1 VEKEIAFKVRRENEP
16 MPRLVPDEVRT
27 IIEFVV
33 T

>member
-1 VEKEIAFKVRRENEP
+1 VEKEITFKVRRETEP
-16 MPRLVPDEVRT
+16 MPRLVPDEIGP